1 MDLKKLGVQELN
13 TVQMMEIEGG
23 SWIGDALRWVND
35 HIIVKVTD
43 SVVGAITSVG
53 VALNF

>member
-1 MDLKKLGVQELN
+1 MN